1 MNFFQAETS
10 SSIDRNSSLPT
21 KETELKLAKALSQV
35 DHLKSQND
43 VLQLTLD
50 DAKTTSEKLSIQLAR
65 HESNSTAMQLT
76 LAYADQVMIRR
87 TLVKLFRK
95 MTTRWRSKRSKIVCK
110 IDNY

>member
-1 MNFFQAETS
+1 MTFFQAETS

-95 MTTRWRSKRSKIVCK
+95 MSARWRSKIVCK